1 MTIDIYIILITALAI
16 YCIVSYLM
24 IIGLHR
30 RIESLEEK
38 IQKVA
43 KQNPRNRR

>member
-1 MTIDIYIILITALAI
+1 MAIDIYIILITALAI

-24 IIGLHR
+24 ITNLHR
-30 RIESLEEK
+30 RVESLEEK

>member
-1 MTIDIYIILITALAI
+1 MTIDIYIILITILAI

-24 IIGLHR
+24 ISGLHKR
-30 RIESLEEK
+30 VEVLEAK
-38 IQKVA
+38 VQKVA